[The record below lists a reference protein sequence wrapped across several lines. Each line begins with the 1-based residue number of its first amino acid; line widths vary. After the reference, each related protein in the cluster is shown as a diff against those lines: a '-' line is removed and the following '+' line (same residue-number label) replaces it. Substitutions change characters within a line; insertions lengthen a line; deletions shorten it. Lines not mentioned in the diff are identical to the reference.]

1 LGEETEVPG
10 ENHDLPQ
17 VTNKLYAIMLYRVH
31 LPLIRFELTTLVVIG
46 TDCTD
51 TPNKT
56 DCHDITELSLK
67 VALNTIIP
75 HFPKFIATIK
85 ILQIIQYLHEDIDL
99 ITMDIYP
106 PCFYGDVI
114 NKAKK
119 VKI

>member
-1 LGEETEVPG
+1 MVFNATFNDSSVISWQSVLLGEETEVPG
-10 ENHDLPQ
+10 ENHDLP
-17 VTNKLYAIMLYRVH
+17 
-31 LPLIRFELTTLVVIG
+31 
-46 TDCTD
+46 
-51 TPNKT
+51 
-56 DCHDITELSLK
+56 